1 MRSPSDDQH
10 NHAQADEAW
19 AQLGGASYMLGRI
32 RSIKPE
38 LFMDEDLAALPV
50 EARYLLI
57 GLHCHADRAGRFEW
71 RPARLRALIYP
82 FEQSL
87 DVAALLEQLQA
98 ARFLLRYEADGAVFG
113 YVRHWTKQQ
122 VINNRE
128 RESELPPPPDDAD
141 AAGDRPAADP
151 QAPVS
156 TEAKKAT
163 KKKAAPD
170 PGPLFETA
178 VFYVNTGEEW
188 RAPIKLV
195 DTLRAAYPGVDVE
208 AELLKAAAWTLANS
222 STRKTKN
229 GMASFLQRWV
239 ARAQDDAARKRPAA
253 ATGKGSQVVSRFSP
267 IEPNFEETGS

>member
-1 MRSPSDDQH
+1 
-10 NHAQADEAW
+10 
-19 AQLGGASYMLGRI
+19 MLGRI

-87 DVAALLEQLQA
+87 DVAALLEQLRA
-98 ARFLLRYEADGAVFG
+98 ARYLLRYEAHGAVFG
-113 YVRHWTKQQ
+113 YVRNWTKQQ

-128 RESELPPPPDDAD
+128 RDSELPPPPDEAE
-141 AAGDRPAADP
+141 AEAVGFPAAAP
-151 QAPVS
+151 QAAQVAPELK
-156 TEAKKAT
+156 TK

-170 PGPLFETA
+170 PGPLFEEA
-178 VFYVNTGEEW
+178 IFVVNTGDEW
-188 RAPIKLV
+188 KAPIKLV
-195 DTLRAAYPGVDVE
+195 ETLRSAYQGVDVD
-208 AELLKAAAWTLANS
+208 AELKKAAAWTLANS

-229 GMASFLQRWV
+229 GMSSFLQRWI
-239 ARAQDDAARKRPAA
+239 ARAQDDAARRRPAA
-253 ATGKGSQVVSRFSP
+253 TTGKGSQVVSRYYP
-267 IEPNFEETGS
+267 IEPNFEESGS